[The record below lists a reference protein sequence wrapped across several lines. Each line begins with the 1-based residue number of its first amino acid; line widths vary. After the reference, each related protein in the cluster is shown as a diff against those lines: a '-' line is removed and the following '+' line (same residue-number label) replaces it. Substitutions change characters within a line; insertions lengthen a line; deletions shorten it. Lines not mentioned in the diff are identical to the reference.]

1 MAVERFGGR
10 VGHGDRPK
18 CRNTAVP
25 HMQDESRE
33 DAKWNYNRNVSR
45 TSTSTASCYQT
56 RYASKTII
64 IWRKKIERQD
74 RSIFLLA
81 NISSVKALL
90 LCGVSLEGVI

>member
-1 MAVERFGGR
+1 MEVERFGGR
-10 VGHGDRPK
+10 VGHDDRPK

-25 HMQDESRE
+25 HMQDKSRE

-64 IWRKKIERQD
+64 IWRKKNRTHSVAFD
-74 RSIFLLA
+74 FLLYR
-81 NISSVKALL
+81 NCGISITTVL
-90 LCGVSLEGVI
+90 